1 MHQRTEQYHLI
12 HQKSCR
18 TAMLETYFWRFKN
31 IERVLIGIF
40 FTTICWEKVRILHI
54 NIATLPQTEIPY
66 ISQLVW
72 DLFFEQENRGNI
84 KTHVSMERHWHY
96 NFMKKKMN
104 VIPNNCFEYDI
115 HHQCLF
121 LGFPQ
126 FIRIN
131 LNRFFLQVG

>member
-18 TAMLETYFWRFKN
+18 TALLEIYFWRFKN

-72 DLFFEQENRGNI
+72 DLFFEQEIRGNI

-96 NFMKKKMN
+96 NFMKKKWMSFQTIVLNMTFITN
-104 VIPNNCFEYDI
+104 VCFWV
-115 HHQCLF
+115 F
-121 LGFPQ
+121 TQ